1 MHNLNFAK
9 DIKNLFNKH
18 RNHYN
23 HINGFEQER
32 NTQYG
37 NRFEKSQKIEI
48 QKVGYLAPGRFGS
61 SGYYLRSTVIQA
73 WSL

>member
-1 MHNLNFAK
+1 MPNLNFAK

-23 HINGFEQER
+23 HINGIEQDR
-32 NTQYG
+32 NVRYG
-37 NRFEKSQKIEI
+37 NRFENSQKSKI
-48 QKVGYLAPGRFGS
+48 QKVGYLAPGRFGR

-73 WSL
+73 RSL